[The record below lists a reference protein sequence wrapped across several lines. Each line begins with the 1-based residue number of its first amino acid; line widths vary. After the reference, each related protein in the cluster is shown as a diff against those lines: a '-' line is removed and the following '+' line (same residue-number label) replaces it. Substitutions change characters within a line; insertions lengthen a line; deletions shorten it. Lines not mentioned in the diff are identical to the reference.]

1 MSNMAME
8 KVGAGLDLRH
18 WWQLYVFGPPE
29 TWEAL
34 VARAER
40 AGCEALVVTIDAQI
54 YGDRA
59 WSRHHFTRPG
69 HLTWRSILDAGL
81 HARWLAAT
89 MLPRRGMPVF
99 ENIVQCVPEAHRS
112 FYASAFWVR
121 QQMDKGLD
129 WDTVA
134 RIRALWPRKLL
145 IKGLLRPGD
154 AVRAAE
160 AGADG
165 VVLSDHGGRQLDS
178 AISPIESL
186 PETRRLLG
194 DRLTIL
200 VDGGIRHGADIAKA
214 IALGADAVQ
223 VGRATLYGVAAAGRA
238 GAARAIAILRE
249 ELDRTLGLLG
259 VTSIGELGPDVLVR

>member
-1 MSNMAME
+1 
-8 KVGAGLDLRH
+8 
-18 WWQLYVFGPPE
+18 
-29 TWEAL
+29 
-34 VARAER
+34 
-40 AGCEALVVTIDAQI
+40 VVTIDAQI
-54 YGDRA
+54 FGDRA

-69 HLTWRSILDAGL
+69 HLTWRSLLEAGW

-89 MLPRRGMPVF
+89 MLPRRGMPAF
-99 ENIVQCVPEAHRS
+99 ENIVQFVPEAHRS
-112 FYASAFWVR
+112 FYDSAFWVR

-134 RIRALWPRKLL
+134 RIRAVWPRKLL

-186 PETRRLLG
+186 PEARRLLG

-200 VDGGIRHGADIAKA
+200 VDGGIRQGADIAKA

-259 VTSIGELGPDVLVR
+259 VSSIGELGPDVLSR